1 MNFFQNRES
10 SKTKVMEEK
19 MEEIRQNGSNFNDGS
34 SSASAGVESA
44 EAAIQN
50 VVQIASNP
58 VPQNVQ
64 FKSENEAHDS
74 LRNQQQN
81 DQQIDGPES
90 PSDNNGSIDNGLET
104 PPLDAEADTRTFL
117 PYHLIHPQP
126 QAQIQQIMFG
136 QGVLQSNL
144 HAQFGICG
152 GNDDSGDGAP
162 SSGIGSGFSAGI
174 HGALGSAAFRGTR
187 GRGGIVL

>member
-1 MNFFQNRES
+1 
-10 SKTKVMEEK
+10 MEEK
-19 MEEIRQNGSNFNDGS
+19 MEETRQNGSNFNDGS

-44 EAAIQN
+44 KAAIQN

-64 FKSENEAHDS
+64 FKSENEAHDC
-74 LRNQQQN
+74 LQNQQQN

-90 PSDNNGSIDNGLET
+90 PSDNNGSIDDGLET
-104 PPLDAEADTRTFL
+104 PPIEYASL
-117 PYHLIHPQP
+117 PHHLIHPQP

-136 QGVLQSNL
+136 QGILQSNL
-144 HAQFGICG
+144 HAQFGIRD

-187 GRGGIVL
+187 GRESIVL